1 MIIKNAKV
9 FMDTSG
15 CFEHLDILVRDG
27 KIAEIA
33 EVLDAEEEAEILDG
47 TKWAL
52 RGKANMIQEIAG
64 LVREEISA
72 RRSGTWVSDTAP
84 PPKPGKS
91 HRQPMR

>member
-33 EVLDAEEEAEILDG
+33 EVLDAEEEAVIDAKG
-47 TKWAL
+47 CFVTP
-52 RGKANMIQEIAG
+52 G
-64 LVREEISA
+64 LI
-72 RRSGTWVSDTAP
+72 
-84 PPKPGKS
+84 
-91 HRQPMR
+91 